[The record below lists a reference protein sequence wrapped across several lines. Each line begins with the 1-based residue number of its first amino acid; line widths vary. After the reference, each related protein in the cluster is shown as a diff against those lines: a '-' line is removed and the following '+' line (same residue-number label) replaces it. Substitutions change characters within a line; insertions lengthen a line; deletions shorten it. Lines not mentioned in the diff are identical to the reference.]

1 MLYWVAMAFGV
12 ACAAPISSG
21 PYTSLEGKP
30 VPLFAEGKPVL
41 LDFWASWCVPCR
53 FAVPEL
59 NQIAKDHPNVRVIGV
74 NADDPGDFENAR
86 RFIKVT
92 KMEYPSIVDI
102 PDQISDRLQVD
113 ALPTLILLDAKGQEI
128 RRWIGAPEDL
138 RAQIAK
144 ALLGQPLL

>member
-1 MLYWVAMAFGV
+1 MALFVGL
-12 ACAAPISSG
+12 AFAAPISSG
-21 PYTSLEGKP
+21 PFTSLDGKRIA
-30 VPLFAEGKPVL
+30 LLAEGKPVL

-59 NQIAKDHPNVRVIGV
+59 NQFAKEHPNVRVIGV
-74 NADDPGDFENAR
+74 NADDAGDFENAR

-102 PDQISDRLQVD
+102 PDQISERLQVD

-138 RAQIAK
+138 REQIGK
-144 ALLGQPLL
+144 ALTEHSLL